1 MDSCWKYVQKPD
13 IDVQLVNPQWI
24 LTRYAMNSNDAYITQ
39 ARIGHL
45 ERIFQVPTIATASAV
60 SLKKNEDSTN
70 NPPAKQ
76 NRLNLPW
83 WAHHKWI
90 PFKNKICSIAV
101 STTPLA
107 KTSRP
112 SGTPNVW
119 PVSAFAARQKSPP
132 QRPASQPGGER
143 WSL

>member
-70 NPPAKQ
+70 NPPPPNKTDLICHGGHTTNESPLKTKSAALLLAPRHWPKPPVLQ
-76 NRLNLPW
+76 GLPM
-83 WAHHKWI
+83 
-90 PFKNKICSIAV
+90 CG
-101 STTPLA
+101 
-107 KTSRP
+107 R
-112 SGTPNVW
+112 
-119 PVSAFAARQKSPP
+119 
-132 QRPASQPGGER
+132 
-143 WSL
+143 